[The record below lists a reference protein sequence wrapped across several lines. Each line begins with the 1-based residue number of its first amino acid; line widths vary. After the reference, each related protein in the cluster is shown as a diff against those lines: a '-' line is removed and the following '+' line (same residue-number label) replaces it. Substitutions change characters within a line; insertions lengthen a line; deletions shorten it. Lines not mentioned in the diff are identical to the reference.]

1 MAHTCQVDG
10 RWVLLTLVVAAA
22 AAIRWRRRTPEPPER
37 TSRRDDLTTEHPTD
51 RTPGRPPATSEVDP
65 IDRIDS
71 IDSIDHVGQG
81 DGVDGPA
88 TMDGSLHEA
97 LERVW
102 AEHSRSAET
111 LLYARLHLLV
121 QRGVPV
127 RAIRRA
133 PGGQVVRVVF
143 ADNTVVL
150 CHGTGSGDFGR
161 LGMAMHRSAV
171 RLGGYAHEETGTRL
185 EFRWPPDQHL
195 AAVAVGLDQPD

>member
-1 MAHTCQVDG
+1 VDG
-10 RWVLLTLVVAAA
+10 RWVLLTVVVAVA
-22 AAIRWRRRTPEPPER
+22 AAIRLRRRAPDPPER
-37 TSRRDDLTTEHPTD
+37 TSRRDDLTTGTS
-51 RTPGRPPATSEVDP
+51 TASSAGRPPAASDLDPFDRLDP
-65 IDRIDS
+65 IDHT
-71 IDSIDHVGQG
+71 DHTGSF
-81 DGVDGPA
+81 DADGPA
-88 TMDGSLHEA
+88 TTDGSLHEA

-111 LLYARLHLLV
+111 LLYARLHQLV

-171 RLGGYAHEETGTRL
+171 RLSGYAHEESGTRL
-185 EFRWPPDQHL
+185 EFRWYPDQRL

>member
-1 MAHTCQVDG
+1 MDG

-22 AAIRWRRRTPEPPER
+22 AAIRWRRRAPEPPQR
-37 TSRRDDLTTEHPTD
+37 STRRDHLTAGSQDGSQDGSTAGAP
-51 RTPGRPPATSEVDP
+51 VD
-65 IDRIDS
+65 S
-71 IDSIDHVGQG
+71 VASM
-81 DGVDGPA
+81 DGA
-88 TMDGSLHEA
+88 MDGSLDEA

-102 AEHSRSAET
+102 AEHASSAEA
-111 LLYARLHLLV
+111 LLYARLHQLV

-150 CHGTGSGDFGR
+150 CQGSGTGDFGR
-161 LGMAMHRSAV
+161 LGMAMHRGAV
-171 RLGGYAHEETGTRL
+171 RLEGYAQEETGTRL
-185 EFRWPPDQHL
+185 EFRWNPGQCL

>member
-37 TSRRDDLTTEHPTD
+37 TSRRDDLTAENPTD
-51 RTPGRPPATSEVDP
+51 RSPGRPPATSEVDP

-71 IDSIDHVGQG
+71 IDHVGPG

>member
-1 MAHTCQVDG
+1 MDG

-22 AAIRWRRRTPEPPER
+22 AAIRWRRRTPEPPQR
-37 TSRRDDLTTEHPTD
+37 STRRDGITAESQDRATESAPL
-51 RTPGRPPATSEVDP
+51 
-65 IDRIDS
+65 DS
-71 IDSIDHVGQG
+71 AASMDS
-81 DGVDGPA
+81 
-88 TMDGSLHEA
+88 SLDEA

-102 AEHSRSAET
+102 AEHASSAEA
-111 LLYARLHLLV
+111 LLYARLHQLV

-150 CHGTGSGDFGR
+150 CQGSGTGDFGR
-161 LGMAMHRSAV
+161 LGLAMHRSAV
-171 RLGGYAHEETGTRL
+171 RLEGYAQEETGTRL
-185 EFRWPPDQHL
+185 EFRWNPGQCL